1 MVGNISYIKS
11 NYKQMSCK
19 KMLCMT
25 TRFLVPKMR
34 AVHGKTLKIYH
45 WKKSLVTFP
54 GKTPEGAF
62 TSFTVITVQVI
73 VFSKKQNSS
82 VFKRLFKIWDGEIEH
97 FAKIVNIFLAYRS
110 TSLRLQSLTIASE
123 LRMSEQKI
131 CQHSNQ
137 LIK

>member
-1 MVGNISYIKS
+1 MEIFHTS
-11 NYKQMSCK
+11 NQTTSRCHVK
-19 KMLCMT
+19 KCYAW
-25 TRFLVPKMR
+25 RPDFLVPKMR
-34 AVHGKTLKIYH
+34 AVHGKTLKIYY

-82 VFKRLFKIWDGEIEH
+82 VFKRLFKIWDGETEH

-110 TSLRLQSLTIASE
+110 TSLRLQSLAIASE

>member
-1 MVGNISYIKS
+1 MEIFHTS
-11 NYKQMSCK
+11 NQTTSRCHVK
-19 KMLCMT
+19 KCYAW
-25 TRFLVPKMR
+25 RPDFLVSKMR
-34 AVHGKTLKIYH
+34 AVHGKTLKIYY

-54 GKTPEGAF
+54 GKAPEGAF

-97 FAKIVNIFLAYRS
+97 FAKIVNIFLTYRS

-123 LRMSEQKI
+123 LRMREQKI
-131 CQHSNQ
+131 CQPSNQ
-137 LIK
+137 FIK